1 MSVRHSIRSCSI
13 ARQSRPRSQL
23 KLPQRRSVV
32 RRWRRDWSSPQRTGG
47 RRALLAALPYMSTL
61 PARCSGASSRPCLP
75 ELVQER
81 GVSLPCGRFAPS
93 GGMGLGRWYDDLRRR
108 EDCRRAWFVFRLDTG
123 CGVVCVLMGT
133 RSMCAGSTGT
143 HHAIAVP
150 YTISEVSTRAPV
162 RHSDEEGHRCY
173 RYPHISLVA
182 AGTATAQ
189 GVFLSRRS
197 TADY

>member
-1 MSVRHSIRSCSI
+1 MATRLVLPTADGWATRLARGIAVYVDPASTMLGGVIAIASMS
-13 ARQSRPRSQL
+13 ARVGARA
-23 KLPQRRSVV
+23 RSVATLWAV
-32 RRWRRDWSSPQRTGG
+32 CTVWRLGH
-47 RRALLAALPYMSTL
+47 
-61 PARCSGASSRPCLP
+61 
-75 ELVQER
+75 
-81 GVSLPCGRFAPS
+81 
-93 GGMGLGRWYDDLRRR
+93 MGLGRWYDDLRRR

-182 AGTATAQ
+182 AGTATVQ
-189 GVFLSRRS
+189 GVFLSRQS